1 MISYYIR
8 NLKSYLDVFVL
19 LNVMILRAILSRKSF
34 DSKLYLFRR
43 NIHRIE
49 KGLNNRARR
58 IPFAQQYAE
67 QTYQFY
73 SQNYTKLNRGDSIWA
88 LKVLRHYSDL
98 HELSWKF
105 EKMNKSGLEKLE
117 RNHTEFTRL
126 QKSRISVR
134 NYKQTSIDINEAI
147 SLAAYNATL
156 IPSSCNRQSYNIL
169 VPKNEEQREFLYS
182 NSIGLTNFTG
192 TQNTEIV
199 AFVFDLESVNHPRDF
214 AVPFIDVSNSGISF
228 SYALTEIGLSSCYL
242 NWPFR
247 LNEDIQARRFFNMKR
262 TEKILFCMV
271 VGESDGHKEALSGKK
286 EIEL

>member
-1 MISYYIR
+1 MKYYIR
-8 NLKSYLDVFVL
+8 NLRSYVGVIVS
-19 LNVMILRAILSRKSF
+19 LNIMIIRAVLSRRSF
-34 DSKLYLFRR
+34 DSGLYLFRR

-49 KGLNNRARR
+49 KGLNNREIR

-67 QTYQFY
+67 KTYQFY
-73 SQNYTKLNRGDSIWA
+73 CQNSTNLNSGDLSWA
-88 LKVLRHYSDL
+88 NKVLRHYSDL
-98 HELSWKF
+98 H
-105 EKMNKSGLEKLE
+105 KMNWMLEEVVQIKQDKYELVDS
-117 RNHTEFTRL
+117 EFLRL

-134 NYKQTSIDINEAI
+134 NYKRSSIDINSAI
-147 SLAAYNATL
+147 HRAAYNATL

-169 VPKNEEQREFLYS
+169 VPKNDVQRDFLYS

-199 AFVFDLESVNHPRDF
+199 AFVFDLESVNHPRDV
-214 AVPFIDVSNSGISF
+214 AVPIIDVANAGLSF
-228 SYALTEIGLSSCYL
+228 SYALTEMGLASCYL

-247 LNEDIQARRFFNMKR
+247 KNEDSQSRWIFNMKP

-286 EIEL
+286 MLEL